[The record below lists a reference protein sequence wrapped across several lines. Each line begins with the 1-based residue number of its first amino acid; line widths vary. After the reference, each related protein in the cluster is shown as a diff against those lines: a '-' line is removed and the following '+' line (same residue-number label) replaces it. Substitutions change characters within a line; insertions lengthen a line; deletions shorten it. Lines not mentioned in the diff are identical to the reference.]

1 MPKYRTFLARIFPY
15 SIQMRENTD
24 QKKIRIWALFAQR
37 KDLFDHIIGLL
48 ISDIGEVINYKYDKD
63 FISNNKVK
71 LYLMEN
77 FNDDIQFYPSEGCVE
92 SMFLFSS
99 TLSIEAVLKKLRS
112 MNVLKEAAETICQA
126 LTNIDIN
133 LYDKFGDPH
142 ELKYLWEKL
151 RFWIV
156 LFLFALPYLK
166 FLSCKVLSTKTFQVF
181 MTRMI
186 II

>member
-1 MPKYRTFLARIFPY
+1 MARVFPY

-24 QKKIRIWALFAQR
+24 QKRIRIWALFAQR

-112 MNVLKEAAETICQA
+112 MNVMKEVAETICQA

-133 LYDKFGDPH
+133 LNDKLGDAH
-142 ELKYLWEKL
+142 ELKYLWEKTAFL
-151 RFWIV
+151 DCLISFCTS
-156 LFLFALPYLK
+156 LFKIPQLQSTFNKNISGIYDQDDYYL
-166 FLSCKVLSTKTFQVF
+166 
-181 MTRMI
+181 I
-186 II
+186 EP